1 MWLLCKL
8 LEVSRQGFYA
18 WLNRKE
24 SKKQREDAKILEVI
38 KEAHEE
44 SDGTYGSPRLLDDVR
59 DAGFEVGRRRVARLM
74 KVNGIVGIPLEKW
87 RVTTESGHNFPIAPN
102 ILRRQFSASRP
113 NELWV
118 GDITYIGTH
127 QGWMYLAVV
136 IDLFSRRVVGWS
148 MQPHLRAELAIDAI
162 EMAIGRRCPEPGLT
176 YHTDRGIQYAADAHR
191 SVLVRHGIEQS
202 MSRKGDCWDNAVSES
217 FFATLKR
224 ELIRRY
230 FWHTRSA
237 VDLAV
242 TRYIEMFYNARRR
255 HSFIGNVSP
264 VVFEREYGKKRAA

>member
-1 MWLLCKL
+1 MWLLCKVL
-8 LEVSRQGFYA
+8 HVSRQGFYA
-18 WLNRKE
+18 WVHRKE
-24 SKKQREDAKILEVI
+24 SKKKREDARILEVI
-38 KEAHEE
+38 KTAHEA
-44 SDGTYGSPRLLDDVR
+44 SDGTYGSPRLVGDVR

-74 KVNGIVGIPLEKW
+74 KVNGLAGIPREKW

-102 ILRRQFSASRP
+102 ILRRQFNASRP
-113 NELWV
+113 DELWV

-127 QGWMYLAVV
+127 QGWVFLAVV

-148 MQPHLRAELAIDAI
+148 LTTHMRAELVMDAL
-162 EMAIGRRCPEPGLT
+162 EMAIGRRKPAAGLI
-176 YHTDRGIQYAADAHR
+176 YHTDRGIQYASDAHR
-191 SVLVRHGIEQS
+191 AILSRHGIEQS

-224 ELIRRY
+224 ELIWRY
-230 FWHTRSA
+230 SWQTRAA

-242 TRYIEMFYNARRR
+242 TKYIEMFYNARRR